1 MYLPINNFIACKH
14 QGKIFSIIRLSSS
27 ATSTLDFRNLQDE
40 DCIEDEPQTPE
51 SLDRSTETVVR
62 VKVVPKASKIPR
74 YQFHPP
80 GAPTRGHISSASSGN
95 DGAQLTV
102 VTEAQSTLA
111 EFSTM
116 TTADLPEKSLMPQ
129 SSHHSHSHGEENAG
143 KYTYINRKKIM

>member
-1 MYLPINNFIACKH
+1 M
-14 QGKIFSIIRLSSS
+14 SSVQL
-27 ATSTLDFRNLQDE
+27 TTLTLGTLQDE

-62 VKVVPKASKIPR
+62 VQVVPKASRIPR
-74 YQFHPP
+74 YQFHPL
-80 GAPTRGHISSASSGN
+80 GAASRTHVSSASSGN
-95 DGAQLTV
+95 GGAELTA

-116 TTADLPEKSLMPQ
+116 TTADLPEKYLMPQ

-143 KYTYINRKKIM
+143 KYTYINRKKKIM